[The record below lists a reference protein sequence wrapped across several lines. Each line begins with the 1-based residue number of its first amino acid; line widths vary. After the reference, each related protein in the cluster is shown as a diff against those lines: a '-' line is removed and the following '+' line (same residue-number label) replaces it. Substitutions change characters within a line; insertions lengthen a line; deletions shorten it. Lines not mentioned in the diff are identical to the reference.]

1 MIVPEKRTRGVILA
15 FYERYYSI
23 FASFL
28 QRHNYYLVLAKN
40 IIYKSS
46 PSVNHSTYS
55 YNEK

>member
-1 MIVPEKRTRGVILA
+1 MIVPEKRKRGVILA

-40 IIYKSS
+40 IIYK
-46 PSVNHSTYS
+46 VHHQ
-55 YNEK
+55 